1 MLESGTCSVWRCTV
15 CGEVWIWRNT
25 PDGARAVTDIR
36 LIEGRRT
43 ADDRYEFDAEYE
55 VQCLALRE
63 PMSAAE
69 LQRMA
74 ESMRAQG
81 RQQEWEQMEARR
93 KASEQFLAERV
104 SDMKPGDRKWFRD
117 TFKLVRMGDSWI
129 PEDMAER
136 MKADRAAAEQAL
148 REAREYANAREERT
162 TQFEQWAHEFAR
174 ELEEFECAAVVRTA
188 TYC

>member
-1 MLESGTCSVWRCTV
+1 MTRILTLLLALWLSACSSR
-15 CGEVWIWRNT
+15 
-25 PDGARAVTDIR
+25 PDMQLPDDMVEMQLHEIVTEMNPLWDPVERAVTDIR
-36 LIEGRRT
+36 LIEGSRT
-43 ADDRYEFDAEYE
+43 ADDRYEFDAEHE

-136 MKADRAAAEQAL
+136 MKADRAAAE
-148 REAREYANAREERT
+148 R
-162 TQFEQWAHEFAR
+162 
-174 ELEEFECAAVVRTA
+174 
-188 TYC
+188 

>member
-1 MLESGTCSVWRCTV
+1 MTRILTLLLALWLSGCSSR
-15 CGEVWIWRNT
+15 
-25 PDGARAVTDIR
+25 PDMQLPDDMVEMQLYEIVTEMNPLWDPVERAVTDIR

-74 ESMRAQG
+74 DSMRAQG

-104 SDMKPGDRKWFRD
+104 SDMKPGDKKWFRD
-117 TFKLVRMGDSWI
+117 TFKLARMDNFWI

-136 MKADRAAAEQAL
+136 MKADRAAAE
-148 REAREYANAREERT
+148 R
-162 TQFEQWAHEFAR
+162 
-174 ELEEFECAAVVRTA
+174 
-188 TYC
+188 